1 MTLSID
7 QRAQGCLVGL
17 ACGDAVGATVEFYLR
32 GQFPPV
38 TDMVGG
44 GNVSLSQRT
53 MDRRYRNGIMFG
65 RQLIGMSKI

>member
-44 GNVSLSQRT
+44 ECFT
-53 MDRRYRNGIMFG
+53 
-65 RQLIGMSKI
+65 